1 MNGRR
6 RGFTLIE
13 LATVVAIISV
23 LIALLLPSVQAA
35 REQARRTQCVNNLV
49 QLGVALASYEAS
61 NRVLPP
67 GVIDTTDPV
76 DDSPTGYRFG
86 WIARILPHLER
97 RIFFDNLNF
106 SESALADSQMTVR
119 LTSFGTLNCPSQG
132 GFFSRPTPQTSLPPF
147 AKSRYAACHHD
158 LDMPISQ
165 SNQGVFPL
173 NGRISSDEIEDGLGQ
188 TFFVGETQPGGDEM
202 GWAVGTRASL
212 RNTGL
217 PLNETKLP
225 SIDLM
230 VPALAG
236 PIDPE
241 AETEAETDKKAA
253 LAGLNYPVVGG
264 FGSVHPMGSNF
275 LLGDGSV
282 RFIKSSIRLEIY
294 RRLGN
299 RRDGNPI
306 GDDQF

>member
-1 MNGRR
+1 MNRRR

-23 LIALLLPSVQAA
+23 LISLLLPAVQAA
-35 REQARRTQCVNNLV
+35 REQARRTQCVNNLT

-61 NRVLPP
+61 NRFLPP
-67 GVIDTTDPV
+67 GVIDSKDPV

-86 WIARILPHLER
+86 WVARLLPHLER
-97 RIFFDNLNF
+97 RIVADHLNF
-106 SESALADSQMTVR
+106 SEGVMAESQLTAR
-119 LTSFGTLNCPSQG
+119 LTSMNVLICPSRS
-132 GFFSRPTPQTSLPPF
+132 GFFAPTVGTNLPPF
-147 AKSRYAACHHD
+147 GRSSYAACHHD

-165 SNQGVFPL
+165 TNQGVFPL

-188 TFFVGETQPGGDEM
+188 TIFIGETNSGGGEM
-202 GWAVGTRASL
+202 GWAVGTRATL

-217 PLNETKLP
+217 ALNETVLP
-225 SIDLM
+225 SIDFL
-230 VPALAG
+230 VPTLRG

-241 AETEAETDKKAA
+241 LEASAA
-253 LAGLNYPVVGG
+253 AVVAGMNYPVVGG
-264 FGSVHPMGSNF
+264 FGSVHPSGANF
-275 LLGDGSV
+275 LFGDGSV
-282 RFIKSSIRLEIY
+282 RLVKSSINLDVY

-299 RRDGNPI
+299 RRDGNPV

>member
-13 LATVVAIISV
+13 LATVIAIIAV
-23 LIALLLPSVQAA
+23 LISLLLPAVQSA
-35 REQARRTQCVNNLV
+35 REQARRTQCVNNLI

-67 GVIDTTDPV
+67 GVIDSTDPV

-86 WIARILPHLER
+86 WVARILPHLER
-97 RIFFDNLNF
+97 RVMADNLNF
-106 SESALADSQMTVR
+106 SESVLADSQLTVR
-119 LTSFGTLNCPSQG
+119 STSFGTLNCPSQN
-132 GFFSRPTPQTSLPPF
+132 SRGRFGPKFGSNLPPF
-147 AKSRYAACHHD
+147 ATSRYAACHHD

-165 SNQGVFPL
+165 TNQGVFPL

-188 TFFVGETQPGGDEM
+188 TLFLGETQPGGDEM
-202 GWAVGTRASL
+202 GWAVGTRATL

-217 PLNETKLP
+217 PLNETDLP
-225 SIDLM
+225 SIDML

-236 PIDPE
+236 PVDPE
-241 AETEAETDKKAA
+241 LGTETDAA
-253 LAGLNYPVVGG
+253 IGGMNYPVVGG
-264 FGSVHPMGSNF
+264 FGSVHPVGANF
-275 LLGDGSV
+275 LFGDSSV
-282 RFIKSSIRLEIY
+282 RLIKSTINLDVY

-299 RRDGNPI
+299 RRDGNPV